1 MGNSLKIRG
10 GGVQPSV
17 KTRNSNL
24 ELFRILTMLSIVAH
38 HYVVNSGLTAA
49 DGVILSNPT
58 SIHSLVLLLIGAWG
72 KIGIN
77 SFVLITGYFMCK
89 SNITLNKFVKLVF
102 EWLFYKYT
110 IGLIF
115 WITGYSEFSLKEFIK
130 LIIPIKSIGN
140 GFTSAYVVFFLF
152 IPFLNILV
160 KNINERQHIR
170 LLLLV
175 GFTYVFLAT
184 VPFFSVT
191 FNYVSWFMVLY
202 LISSYIRI
210 YPKNIYENNTFW
222 GIALLISTVICS
234 LSVVACAFVF
244 KSSFYRFVTDSN
256 TLLAVVEAVCAFM
269 FFKNLKM
276 KNCKLINVIASAT
289 FGVLCIH
296 AASDDMR
303 SWLWGDLLNVVGVH
317 SNGNGYLHI
326 VLSVLGVYSV
336 CTVIDI
342 VRIHLI
348 ERPFFKLW
356 NKMTID
362 LNKKYKLFKD
372 KICKKL
378 HIK

>member
-1 MGNSLKIRG
+1 MENSLKIRG
-10 GGVQPSV
+10 GVQPSV
-17 KTRNSNL
+17 KIRNSNL
-24 ELFRILTMLSIVAH
+24 ELFRIITMFSIVAH
-38 HYVVNSGLTAA
+38 HYVVNSGLTAT

-58 SIHSLVLLLIGAWG
+58 SVHSLVLLLVGAWG

-115 WITGYSEFSLKEFIK
+115 LITGYSEFSLKEFVK
-130 LIIPIKSIGN
+130 LIIPIKSIGD

-152 IPFLNILV
+152 IPFLNVLV
-160 KNINERQHIR
+160 RNISERQHIR

-175 GFTYVFLAT
+175 GFTYVFFAT

-202 LISSYIRI
+202 LISSYIRL

-222 GIALLISTVICS
+222 GIALLISTVICAI
-234 LSVVACAFVF
+234 SVISCAFVF
-244 KSSFYRFVTDSN
+244 KSSFFMFVTDSN
-256 TLLAVVEAVCAFM
+256 TLLAVVEAICAFM

-276 KNCKLINVIASAT
+276 KNCKFINLIASAT

-317 SNGNGYLHI
+317 SDGNGYLHI

-342 VRIHLI
+342 IRIYLI
-348 ERPFFKLW
+348 EKPFFKFW
-356 NKMTID
+356 NKKTIN
-362 LNKKYKLFKD
+362 LNKKYNLFED
-372 KICKKL
+372 KICEKL
-378 HIK
+378 HIQ

>member
-1 MGNSLKIRG
+1 M
-10 GGVQPSV
+10 
-17 KTRNSNL
+17 
-24 ELFRILTMLSIVAH
+24 
-38 HYVVNSGLTAA
+38 
-49 DGVILSNPT
+49 
-58 SIHSLVLLLIGAWG
+58 
-72 KIGIN
+72 
-77 SFVLITGYFMCK
+77 
-89 SNITLNKFVKLVF
+89 
-102 EWLFYKYT
+102 
-110 IGLIF
+110 
-115 WITGYSEFSLKEFIK
+115 
-130 LIIPIKSIGN
+130 
-140 GFTSAYVVFFLF
+140 F

-202 LISSYIRI
+202 LISSYIRL

-222 GIALLISTVICS
+222 GTALLISTVICS
-234 LSVVACAFVF
+234 LSVVACTFVF
-244 KSSFYRFVTDSN
+244 KSSFYMFVTDSN

-362 LNKKYKLFKD
+362 LNKKYKLFED